1 MTLKIVAS
9 VYQDKDVCKFLGG
22 VQFQIKRQNQSHPT
36 LLKYVLQV
44 SQQAIVQR
52 VSILMAQSYQSSSDT
67 AVLQKP
73 HQISSTYH
81 ERERNVR
88 QEWGHKDLSGC
99 FAIEDIVTQ
108 CKTAHE
114 NETHFKTAFHN
125 VRQCKT
131 A

>member
-1 MTLKIVAS
+1 M
-9 VYQDKDVCKFLGG
+9 
-22 VQFQIKRQNQSHPT
+22 
-36 LLKYVLQV
+36 
-44 SQQAIVQR
+44 QR

-81 ERERNVR
+81 ELERERNVR

-108 CKTAHE
+108 CKTADE
-114 NETHFKTAFHN
+114 NETHCKTAFHD

>member
-1 MTLKIVAS
+1 MTLK
-9 VYQDKDVCKFLGG
+9 
-22 VQFQIKRQNQSHPT
+22 RQNHSHPT

-81 ERERNVR
+81 EQERNVR
-88 QEWGHKDLSGC
+88 QEWGHKDL
-99 FAIEDIVTQ
+99 AVLQLRTL
-108 CKTAHE
+108 
-114 NETHFKTAFHN
+114 
-125 VRQCKT
+125 
-131 A
+131 

>member
-1 MTLKIVAS
+1 MTLK
-9 VYQDKDVCKFLGG
+9 
-22 VQFQIKRQNQSHPT
+22 RQNHSHPT

-81 ERERNVR
+81 ELEQERNVR

-99 FAIEDIVTQ
+99 FAIEDIACNARQRKKIKHTVRQHFRNETQ
-108 CKTAHE
+108 CKT
-114 NETHFKTAFHN
+114 
-125 VRQCKT
+125 V
-131 A
+131 